1 MFRLYPALAFQGLRF
16 ALTGLA
22 SYLLYVFLFFVFSQT
37 LREYIS
43 LTLAYLAAAALH
55 FVASKYFTFLHKNR
69 ENISDEIL
77 KFILLLC
84 LTTLANWAAFYCSRM
99 FLRMDVSVA
108 LFIGILA
115 SSTLSFTVMR
125 AWVFARK

>member
-1 MFRLYPALAFQGLRF
+1 MFRLYPALACQGLRF

-22 SYLLYVFLFFVFSQT
+22 SYLLYVFLFFAFSQT

-43 LTLAYLAAAALH
+43 LTLAYMVAAALH
-55 FVASKYFTFLHKNR
+55 FVASKYFTFLHKNH
-69 ENISDEIL
+69 ENISAEIP
-77 KFILLLC
+77 KFIVLLC
-84 LTTLANWAAFYCSRM
+84 LTTLANWAAFYCARM
-99 FLRMDVSVA
+99 GFRMDVSVA

-125 AWVFARK
+125 TWVFVRK

>member
-1 MFRLYPALAFQGLRF
+1 MSRLYPDLAFQGLRF

-37 LREYIS
+37 LPEYIS
-43 LTLAYLAAAALH
+43 LTLAYLMAAALY
-55 FVASKYFTFLHKNR
+55 FVASKYFTFLHKSR
-69 ENISDEIL
+69 ENISGEIR
-77 KFILLLC
+77 KFIVLLC
-84 LTTLANWAAFYCSRM
+84 LTTLANWAAFYSSRV
-99 FLRMDVSVA
+99 FLRIDVSFA
-108 LFIGILA
+108 LFVGILA